1 MNLSAAFLLSTAI
14 LLPGV
19 PAFADVASAR
29 ARGVDDVERDLLR
42 ELDSEQL
49 AVLRAGTPVVPTD
62 LGALDR
68 AELERLQAASQELAE
83 QRAAGLDV
91 SNSQLLTILL
101 VLGIVVALIIIL

>member
-1 MNLSAAFLLSTAI
+1 VNLSAAFLLSTAI
-14 LLPGV
+14 LTPGV
-19 PAFADVASAR
+19 PAFAGVVTAHT
-29 ARGVDDVERDLLR
+29 RGVDEVERDVLR
-42 ELDSEQL
+42 ELESEQL
-49 AVLRAGTPVVPTD
+49 AALRAGSPVVPAD

-68 AELERLQAASQELAE
+68 AELERLQAASQELAD